1 MSATT
6 PSPRPASFL
15 LPTARQ
21 AAVVAIFTL
30 SLSWLLHLLSGTPY
44 LGVFGRIGF
53 IGAAL
58 LMAYSAA
65 DALRPH
71 WLGRGPARL
80 AAVVLT
86 APVASLL
93 TALATQGSHFLAYLG
108 DTQTLVGH
116 FLMVFLA
123 IFFGVLFSLAAM
135 RNERKARERAD
146 QLRVEL
152 DNSRLER
159 ELLDARLRML
169 HAQIEPHFL
178 FNTLSNVEALVA
190 SGSPN
195 AGPVLRHLI
204 AYLRAAMPRLSDADA
219 TLDTELQLVR
229 SYLEL
234 MQLRMPDRLQFTVAA
249 PAQAGTLR
257 FPAMALLTLVEN
269 AIRHGIDPNVDGGRI
284 DVGGRCDDATGKLVL
299 WVNDTGK
306 GMSDTA
312 QPGTGLSNLRTR
324 LHAFYGDGA
333 RVDLHE
339 VVPHGLRVELH
350 VDPGGKP

>member
-6 PSPRPASFL
+6 PLPRPAATL

-21 AAVVAIFTL
+21 CAVVAIFTL
-30 SLSWLLHLLSGTPY
+30 SLSWLLHVLSGTPY

-58 LMAYSAA
+58 LMAYSIAGGVHPRWMGA
-65 DALRPH
+65 
-71 WLGRGPARL
+71 GPARL

-86 APVASLL
+86 APVAALI
-93 TALATQGSHFLAYLG
+93 TALATQRGRFLAYLG

-116 FLMVFLA
+116 VLMVVLS
-123 IFFGVLFSLAAM
+123 IFFGVLFSLVAM

-146 QLRVEL
+146 QLGIEL
-152 DNSRLER
+152 EKNRLER

-190 SGSPN
+190 AGSPN

-204 AYLRAAMPRLSDADA
+204 AYLRAAMPRLNDADA
-219 TLDTELQLVR
+219 TLETELQLVR

-234 MQLRMPDRLQFTVAA
+234 MQLRMPDRLRFTVSA
-249 PAQAGTLR
+249 PAGAGTLR

-269 AIRHGIDPNVDGGRI
+269 AIRHGIDPNIDGGRI
-284 DVGGRCDDATGKLVL
+284 DVGGRLDDTAGKLVL
-299 WVNDTGK
+299 WVHDTGK
-306 GMSDTA
+306 GMSETA

-339 VVPHGLRVELH
+339 VEPHGLRVELH
-350 VDPGGKP
+350 FYAGGKA

>member
-1 MSATT
+1 MSPTT
-6 PSPRPASFL
+6 PSPRPASIP

-21 AAVVAIFTL
+21 AAVVAVFTL
-30 SLSWLLHLLSGTPY
+30 SLSWLLHVLSGTSY

-58 LMAYSAA
+58 LMAYSVAG
-65 DALRPH
+65 ALRPR
-71 WLGRGPARL
+71 WMGLGPARL

-86 APVASLL
+86 APVAALV
-93 TALATQGSHFLAYLG
+93 TALVTQRSHFIAYLG

-123 IFFGVLFSLAAM
+123 IFFGVLFSLVAM
-135 RNERKARERAD
+135 RNERRERERAD
-146 QLRVEL
+146 RLGVEL
-152 DNSRLER
+152 EKNRLER

-204 AYLRAAMPRLSDADA
+204 AYLRAAMPRLNDADA
-219 TLDTELQLVR
+219 TLETELQLVR

-249 PAQAGTLR
+249 PAQARALR

-269 AIRHGIDPNVDGGRI
+269 AIRHGIDPNIDGGRI
-284 DVGGRCDDATGKLVL
+284 DVGGRCDDTTGAMVL

-306 GMSDTA
+306 GMSETA

-339 VVPHGLRVELH
+339 VVPHGMRVELH
-350 VDPGGKP
+350 FHPGDKP